1 MLLRSTRFPLTVSI
15 GLRRSVT
22 VTNGFG
28 DEVRDYGDP
37 ETVKVFAYYI
47 TGGSE
52 TGIDGH
58 TQQVE
63 HDAVVFAPTELGIT
77 AEDRIDIPDG
87 TFDVSQPPGNWDNNP
102 WWSPGLVQVK
112 LKRVSRED

>member
-28 DEVRDYGDP
+28 DEVRGYGDP
-37 ETVKVFAYYI
+37 ETVKVFAFYQ
-47 TGGSE
+47 TGGTE
-52 TGIDGH
+52 VGIDGH

-77 AEDRIDIPDG
+77 AEDRIDLPWGI
-87 TFDVSQPPGNWDNNP
+87 FDVSQPPGDWDNNP

-112 LKRVSRED
+112 LKRVSHED